1 MACLHRNIFKTF
13 HMRTRRF
20 LFIYNMVW
28 LLNNLTCYLWPING
42 LWNYE
47 TLYFSVLLTFTE
59 GAWSTDICNQEKYRH
74 RLTSQSLSVPA
85 LWAKS
90 RGNKAG
96 HRTTMRCTRL
106 KQTAARWSLLNWSD
120 HKIQSLISEAAW
132 SSHISQ
138 RKPNHHHHHC
148 WTLHFTSLLRW
159 TAPFQ
164 SCFFFI
170 QPGSL
175 LQVM

>member
-1 MACLHRNIFKTF
+1 MAYKWSVKSWNSIFFCSVDFHR
-13 HMRTRRF
+13 R
-20 LFIYNMVW
+20 
-28 LLNNLTCYLWPING
+28 G
-42 LWNYE
+42 L
-47 TLYFSVLLTFTE
+47 
-59 GAWSTDICNQEKYRH
+59 STDICNQEKYRH

-96 HRTTMRCTRL
+96 HRTTTRCTRL
-106 KQTAARWSLLNWSD
+106 KQTAARWSLLNWSH

-138 RKPNHHHHHC
+138 RKPNHHHHHHC

-159 TAPFQ
+159 TAPVQ
-164 SCFFFI
+164 SSPVFFFFLFS
-170 QPGSL
+170 QHHHHKWCSVLPKSKS
-175 LQVM
+175 